1 MRVLI
6 TGGGGFLGAWLTRR
20 LVERKTEVRVLDLAS
35 DRTGARRIVGS
46 VVDDVDWRAG
56 DVSDS
61 AVVRDATK
69 DCDAVVHLAGMLTP
83 ACQANP
89 IRGAQVNLIGA
100 LNVFE
105 AAKHHGFRKLIY
117 ASTAGVYGPDDGRT
131 PRPTT
136 HYGAFKLAVEGSAR
150 SYWENEAI
158 PSIGF
163 RPFVVYGPGREIG
176 LSAGPSLACRAA
188 ARGEPYV
195 VPFRGATGFI
205 YVDDVTAALEA
216 ALFAPLEGA
225 HVFNLVGEIKPVEQ
239 FIAEVM
245 RQVPEAELR
254 AEGPPLP
261 ICPYV
266 EAHDLQKAL
275 GNIGR
280 TGLPDGIAA
289 TIAWYRCQTSVCRA
303 PA

>member
-35 DRTGARRIVGS
+35 DRSDARRIVGS

-56 DVSDS
+56 DVSDG

-163 RPFVVYGPGREIG
+163 RPFVVYGPGREVG
-176 LSAGPSLACRAA
+176 LSAGPSLACRAV

-195 VPFRGATGFI
+195 IPFRGATGFI

-216 ALFAPLEGA
+216 ALSAPPKGA
-225 HVFNLVGEIKPVEQ
+225 YIFNLVGEVATVDQ
-239 FIAEVM
+239 FIAEIV
-245 RQVPEAELR
+245 RQAPEAELR
-254 AEGPPLP
+254 VQGSPLP
-261 ICPYV
+261 ISPHV
-266 EAHDLQKAL
+266 EQDNLEKAL

-280 TGLPDGIAA
+280 TRLPDGIAA
-289 TIAWYRCQTSVCRA
+289 TIAWYRRQASVCRA